1 MQAAKLKSSFY
12 NQTQHTIFLSH
23 IFDKMNSVPS
33 ILAVDAG
40 NTATK
45 AAVFQANE
53 LHLMQR
59 FEKDDLAG
67 LKCFALENNC
77 QTLVLS
83 SVREEDFNRKLKQEL
98 NFSENFIL
106 EAPYKLPFP
115 LHYANEQSLGKDR
128 LCNVAAAFSLMKND
142 SALVI
147 DIGTCLKA
155 DLIHSEK
162 GYLGGSIAPGI
173 QLRYNSLN
181 DYTDKLPR
189 LTASSSIQRTGKS
202 TEESIHSGVLFGM
215 QCEITE
221 LIRNYE
227 LEFPGLTIFMTG
239 GDRSN
244 FDLVAKNDIFAH
256 ENLTLLGLYQLYIYQ
271 K

>member
-12 NQTQHTIFLSH
+12 NQTQRTFFLSH
-23 IFDKMNSVPS
+23 IFDKMNAAPA
-33 ILAVDAG
+33 ILVVDAG

-53 LHLMQR
+53 LQDMQR
-59 FEKDDLAG
+59 FPKDDFVG
-67 LKCFALENNC
+67 LKQFASENNC
-77 QTLVLS
+77 ATLVLS
-83 SVREEDFNRKLKQEL
+83 SVRDEHFNREL
-98 NFSENFIL
+98 IQQL
-106 EAPYKLPFP
+106 EIKTHFVLQAPYKLPFV
-115 LHYANEQSLGKDR
+115 LHYQNEQSLGKDR
-128 LCNVAAAFSLMKND
+128 LCNVAAAFSLMKHD
-142 SALVI
+142 CALVI

-155 DLIHSEK
+155 DLIHRDK

-181 DYTDKLPR
+181 DYTDNLPR
-189 LTASSSIQRTGKS
+189 LRSNSILQRTGKS
-202 TEESIHSGVLFGM
+202 TEESIHAGVLFGM

-227 LEFPGLTIFMTG
+227 LEFPRLTIFVTG

-244 FDLVAKNDIFAH
+244 FELVAKNDIFAH